1 MHNCCGDWSLTSP
14 YLDTAAAP
22 RLIEMQALVT
32 ELIANFQFSLPKEK
46 LTIKRAPIGTGI
58 TPMVVEREELNVAMP
73 LRVSLV

>member
-1 MHNCCGDWSLTSP
+1 
-14 YLDTAAAP
+14 
-22 RLIEMQALVT
+22 MQALVT